1 MNSSFSGP
9 ADKEW
14 EIGQEATFLLRTK
27 APTDNGDRK
36 KEKVRGGGKRERESV
51 FVYTI
56 PLFSLSGGGRKKG
69 GGKDFGSV
77 SSCEE
82 GLFFGPPGGRSPSLP
97 PLKPTSVAR
106 RKELGRALKGGAG
119 RGRGGEDG
127 RGTYVMRKSGCCLPL
142 PSPPSHFLLP
152 VRSFARV

>member
-1 MNSSFSGP
+1 MGEERKGKCFCVHNPPF
-9 ADKEW
+9 
-14 EIGQEATFLLRTK
+14 FL
-27 APTDNGDRK
+27 
-36 KEKVRGGGKRERESV
+36 ER
-51 FVYTI
+51 
-56 PLFSLSGGGRKKG
+56 GGRKKG